1 MNYAL
6 VKQLSSGRAIRF
18 VTSVVEHSILEIP
31 KVRYTLYVQFSH
43 SSYRSALKTF
53 THIQKH
59 SPSTSTNSSLRA
71 EGRSKNQP
79 SKSDSFHLALNK
91 SIILLWL
98 FSYLNFDIAY
108 IGQKNKSEQH
118 LLEDDSCSTNLNC
131 QNKQFK
137 AGDRYIQGH

>member
-79 SKSDSFHLALNK
+79 SKSDSFHPALTK
-91 SIILLWL
+91 SYYTLMAVFLSK
-98 FSYLNFDIAY
+98 F
-108 IGQKNKSEQH
+108 
-118 LLEDDSCSTNLNC
+118 
-131 QNKQFK
+131 
-137 AGDRYIQGH
+137 